1 MTLDDHARGLG
12 GLLAN
17 FHSLE
22 FVLRI
27 FLNRLPGARPMG
39 VLYGTDIYLSPVG
52 TELPEND
59 ITSYDSLGQ
68 LFAKFNAEMVKRG
81 KAQLDL
87 TLVDLRDA
95 LAHGRVSAAVP
106 DDTLR
111 LIKFDKPQDGKV
123 RVTFNELTTEQWFT
137 AQKARVIAAL
147 KLAHGQ
153 VEP

>member
-12 GLLAN
+12 GLLGN

-22 FVLRI
+22 FVLRV

-39 VLYGTDIYLSPVG
+39 VPPGTDIYLSPVG

-59 ITSYDSLGQ
+59 MTSYDSLGQ

-81 KAQLDL
+81 KAQLDMR
-87 TLVDLRDA
+87 LVELRDA
-95 LAHGRVSAAVP
+95 LAHGRVSAAMP

-111 LIKFDKPQDGKV
+111 LIKFDKPRNGRV
-123 RVTFNELTTEQWFT
+123 RVTFNELMTE
-137 AQKARVIAAL
+137 K
-147 KLAHGQ
+147 
-153 VEP
+153 